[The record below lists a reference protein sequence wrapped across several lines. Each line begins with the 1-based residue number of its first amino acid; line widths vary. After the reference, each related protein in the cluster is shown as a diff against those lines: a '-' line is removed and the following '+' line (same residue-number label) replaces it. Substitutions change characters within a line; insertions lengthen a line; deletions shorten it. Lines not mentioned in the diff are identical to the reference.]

1 MNTKAFLTEYWRE
14 YFRPKKKI
22 NALERL
28 QKKNELKYAETVI
41 KERVLGNP
49 KTHKINNILG
59 IDTHTFMT

>member
-41 KERVLGNP
+41 KEKSIRKSQN
-49 KTHKINNILG
+49 TQNQ
-59 IDTHTFMT
+59 